1 MLIMP
6 RVIFVSNYFNHHQAP
21 FANAMDLLTEH
32 QFTFVETIPMDTERK
47 QMGWG
52 QERKPGYVFQAY
64 ERELQAKAKNM
75 ILEADAVIWGSCPF
89 DLIKPRLKAKKLT
102 FAYSERLFKEGKS
115 GFAYWGRVVK
125 YKLKLGRYQYPNHY
139 LLCASAYA
147 GDDYNAIGLFKD
159 RALKWGYFPELIKY
173 DIDDLMSRKLSFA
186 KAGLKHPKASILW
199 AGRLIEWKHPDVS
212 IKAAYELKKKGYS
225 FQLDIIGNGEMGQQL
240 QQMIRELDLS
250 DCVTMLG
257 AMPPERVR
265 EHMEKADIFL
275 FTSDQNEGWGAVLN
289 ESMNS
294 GCVVIANQVI
304 GSVPYLVRDGDN
316 GFVVKE
322 CNSVDEIIGYVSRCM
337 ENHQIMRQIG
347 EAAYRTI
354 RDEWNAQKAAE
365 HLQRLVKFNDNELQG
380 ICEKHES
387 NSGIVK

>member
-1 MLIMP
+1 MP

-115 GFAYWGRVVK
+115 GLAYWGRVVK
-125 YKLKLGRYQYPNHY
+125 YKQKLGRYQYPDHY

-147 GDDYNAIGLFKD
+147 ASDYNSIGLFKG
-159 RALKWGYFPELIKY
+159 RTLKWGYFPELKEYNIS
-173 DIDDLMSRKLSFA
+173 DLMSRKISA
-186 KAGLKHPKASILW
+186 ATAGWKHPKASILW
-199 AGRLIEWKHPDVS
+199 AGRLIGWKHPDAS

-250 DCVTMLG
+250 ACVTMLG
-257 AMPPERVR
+257 AMPPEKVR

-304 GSVPYLVRDGDN
+304 GSVPYLVRDGEN

-322 CNSVDEIIGYVSRCM
+322 CNLVEEIVGYASRCM
-337 ENHQIMRQIG
+337 EDHQMMRQMG

-365 HLQRLVKFNDNELQG
+365 HLQRLVKINDNELQG
-380 ICEKHES
+380 VCEKHES
-387 NSGIVK
+387 NSGIGK

>member
-1 MLIMP
+1 
-6 RVIFVSNYFNHHQAP
+6 
-21 FANAMDLLTEH
+21 
-32 QFTFVETIPMDTERK
+32 
-47 QMGWG
+47 
-52 QERKPGYVFQAY
+52 
-64 ERELQAKAKNM
+64 
-75 ILEADAVIWGSCPF
+75 
-89 DLIKPRLKAKKLT
+89 
-102 FAYSERLFKEGKS
+102 
-115 GFAYWGRVVK
+115 
-125 YKLKLGRYQYPNHY
+125 
-139 LLCASAYA
+139 
-147 GDDYNAIGLFKD
+147 
-159 RALKWGYFPELIKY
+159 
-173 DIDDLMSRKLSFA
+173 
-186 KAGLKHPKASILW
+186 
-199 AGRLIEWKHPDVS
+199 
-212 IKAAYELKKKGYS
+212 
-225 FQLDIIGNGEMGQQL
+225 MGQQL

-322 CNSVDEIIGYVSRCM
+322 CSSVDEIIGYVSRCM

>member
-1 MLIMP
+1 MP
-6 RVIFVSNYFNHHQAP
+6 KVVFVSNYFNHHQAP
-21 FANAMDLLTEH
+21 FAKAMDQLTEH
-32 QFTFVETIPMDTERK
+32 QFTFVETVPMDTERK

-52 QERKPGYVFQAY
+52 LDQKPSYVFQVY
-64 ERELQAKAKNM
+64 DREARIKAKEM
-75 ILEADAVIWGSCPF
+75 IFQADAVIWGSCPF
-89 DLIKPRLKAKKLT
+89 GLIKPRLKARKLT

-115 GFAYWGRVVK
+115 GFSYRGRVLK
-125 YKLKLGRYQYPNHY
+125 YKLKLGRYQYPDHY

-147 GDDYNAIGLFKD
+147 AGDYNSIGLFKG
-159 RALKWGYFPELIKY
+159 RALKWGYFPEMKEY
-173 DIDDLMSRKLSFA
+173 DIDDLMNRKPSVITA
-186 KAGLKHPKASILW
+186 ELKHPKTSILW
-199 AGRLIEWKHPDVS
+199 AGRLIGWKHPDVS
-212 IKAAYELKKKGYS
+212 IKVAYELKKRGYS
-225 FQLDIIGNGEMGQQL
+225 FQLDIIGNGEMEQQL
-240 QQMIRELDLS
+240 RQMIQELNLS

-257 AMPPERVR
+257 AMPPQKVR

-304 GSVPYLVRDGDN
+304 GSVPYLVKDGEN

-322 CNSVDEIIGYVSRCM
+322 CNSVDEIAGYVSRCM

-354 RDEWNAQKAAE
+354 RDEWNAGIAAE
-365 HLQRLVKFNDNELQG
+365 RFVNINRSGNYIER
-380 ICEKHES
+380 ICSKS
-387 NSGIVK
+387 